1 MSNFRLLRADEIECR
16 VGTIK
21 YENPN
26 DKKSAVVGV
35 SLLLYKDA
43 RCDMAM
49 LDEVVGSK
57 NWMRTHDF
65 KDGKLYCTVSI
76 YDESKSMWID
86 KEDVGTESNTEA
98 EKGQASDAFKRAC
111 VNWGIGRELYTAPFI
126 WITPLSG
133 ENLKFAGKGYFQV
146 TSITYDEKNNIDS
159 LVIMDKK
166 GNVRFNFK
174 DGFEQSNQPKQQ
186 PKTQRQQTPQS
197 NMNEVSEDYI
207 LAALRKCNNVKD
219 LGDIARKYQTE
230 ILSNE
235 ELNKVYQEQK
245 AKLTIK

>member
-1 MSNFRLLRADEIECR
+1 MCKFRLLHADEIECR
-16 VGTIK
+16 VGTQK
-21 YENPN
+21 KD
-26 DKKSAVVGV
+26 DKGNVTGL

-57 NWMRTHDF
+57 NWMRTHEF

-133 ENLKFAGKGYFQV
+133 ENLKFATKGYFQV
-146 TSITYDEKNNIDS
+146 ASITYDEKNNIDS

-174 DGFEQSNQPKQQ
+174 DGFEQSKQPKANPQ
-186 PKTQRQQTPQS
+186 PSQENIQS
-197 NMNEVSEDYI
+197 VGEEYI
-207 LAALRKCNNVKD
+207 AAALRGCKNTNE
-219 LGDIARKYQTE
+219 LGDIMRKYETE
-230 ILSNE
+230 IKASA
-235 ELNKVYQEQK
+235 ELMGVVGEKKQQFN
-245 AKLTIK
+245 IK